1 MQLTPNEE
9 ARLYFKPLRYE
20 DISESDFY
28 RLVAVLQK
36 HIDKRNEFELKRAS
50 ESKNGGRDYIY
61 SIKKVK
67 YNKATPKRPYMSMF
81 ITVLCDNY
89 SEREAISFN
98 PDGFIG
104 FAGWASTYNTKL
116 FTNAF
121 KEWVDIMKR
130 EKVTT
135 LIPVSSLNPEQY
147 KTFINSY
154 YVKEF
159 PENPHIG
166 DLINLNNMEY
176 IYTGKWE
183 KVRTVDTVLEK
194 IRNIKDFLKTDLTNV
209 SKDDIIKSINKI
221 LKD

>member
-9 ARLYFKPLRYE
+9 ARLYFKPLKYE

-67 YNKATPKRPYMSMF
+67 YNKATPKKPYMSMF

-98 PDGFIG
+98 PGGFIG

-116 FTNAF
+116 FTDAF

-154 YVKEF
+154 YVEEF
-159 PENPHIG
+159 PENPEMG
-166 DLINLNNMEY
+166 RLVNYKGSEY
-176 IYTGKWE
+176 IYDGQWKRVYTEELYSK
-183 KVRTVDTVLEK
+183 K
-194 IRNIKDFLKTDLTNV
+194 IQDIKEFLKTDLTNV

-221 LKD
+221 LED